1 MNNWISLSQTAGTG
15 NAVITVSP
23 DANPSAIT
31 RSATIKISNGSITKT
46 VYVSQ
51 RAAALAVTNIDII
64 GHDTYVIPYLG
75 GSATTSNI
83 RFNVRAYYNDGT
95 SRDQV
100 PATVTGNTVT
110 AMTSLNLGT
119 TPETAGTIHAVATF
133 SGKSDSTDVTIYQQP
148 VPEDHY
154 MVFYST
160 GDINIS
166 QSGWSSGSSCNVAR
180 KYWVGGNGVIVFDNT
195 VSVIPTSAFS
205 GNDRLTSVWIPD
217 SIVAISTGAFAYCNS
232 ATSLIYEGTVDDWNS
247 VYKAD
252 GWYANSAIEVVH
264 CSDGDVWV
272 DDKLVS
278 IYFAGV
284 NVTPVSY
291 TGGTVSM
298 STCNPYVKGVFRSG
312 AEMHIGNGN
321 LSFTANPVTIS
332 TVNTATTTTQAGTIQ
347 ISASYSGAS
356 ATTVLTATTNASI
369 PQYPAPETN
378 RIVYS
383 ASTPIVFTNDAI
395 NNFGSNIIASGYSNG
410 SGAYIFDEPVER
422 FYGNASCMITSATKG
437 ALTGIDVPSSLTNLG
452 QNVFNG
458 CSALTTVNG
467 LEYTENVYLPPEN
480 AGNGAFYNC
489 TSLTHCGLPH
499 SYQYWSGGAI
509 KADVFYGCSSLT
521 TIIYNGTESEWNA
534 ISKNSNWRRNS
545 AVRYVQCTD
554 GTIDLDNNPNT
565 IITYYAPAKLPEVSG
580 SASSAHGVHTDAF
593 TPSFISSAHT
603 FENGVGTIRFAS
615 DVTKIGQY
623 AFQTSSAMT
632 GIEIPQS
639 VTTISGYSFYK
650 CYELSSV
657 ILPNNLSTLKDGAF
671 GYCYQLTG
679 ITIPSGITTISKN
692 MFTEASGLTNVNL
705 PSTLTSIGNR
715 AFTSC
720 SSLTGITIPSGV
732 TFIDEYAFSY
742 CTSLASITIPSG
754 ITEINKYTFAYTDN
768 LEDVYL
774 PNSITHIY
782 QGAFNSYRSS
792 TEKNLTFHYDGT
804 MSDWG
809 NITLDSGWI
818 YLQHNLHYSIYV
830 VCSDGTITL

>member
-23 DANPSAIT
+23 SANPSAIT
-31 RSATIKISNGSITKT
+31 RSATIKVSNGSITKT

-51 RAAALAVTNIDII
+51 RPAALAVSSIDII
-64 GHDTYVIPYLG
+64 GHDYYAIPYLG

-119 TPETAGTIHAVATF
+119 TPDTAGTIHAVATF

-160 GDINIS
+160 SDINIS
-166 QSGWSSGSSCNVAR
+166 QSGWSSGSSCTVAR
-180 KYWVGGNGVIVFDNT
+180 KYWVGGSGVIVFDNT

-205 GNDRLTSVWIPD
+205 GNDRLTSLWMPD

-232 ATSLIYEGTVDDWNS
+232 ATSLTYEGTIDDWNNI
-247 VYKAD
+247 YKAE
-252 GWYANSAIEVVH
+252 GWYANSALEVVH
-264 CSDGDVWV
+264 CSDGDVWI

-298 STCNPYVKGVFRSG
+298 STCNPNVHGVFRSG
-312 AEMHIGNGN
+312 ADMQIGNGN
-321 LSFTANPVTIS
+321 LSFTATPVTIS
-332 TVNTATTTTQAGTIQ
+332 TVSTATTVTQAGTIQ
-347 ISASYSGAS
+347 INAAYSGVS
-356 ATTVLTATTNASI
+356 ATTVLTATTNATI
-369 PQYPAPETN
+369 MQLAAPETN
-378 RIVYS
+378 RIAYS
-383 ASTPIVFTNDAI
+383 ASTPIVFTTDAI
-395 NNFGSNIIASGYSNG
+395 NNFEANIIASGYSNG
-410 SGAYIFDEPVER
+410 SGTYIFDGQVTR

-452 QNVFNG
+452 QSVFNG

-467 LEYTENVYLPPEN
+467 LENTENVYLPPEN
-480 AGNGAFYNC
+480 AGNDAFRNC

-554 GTIDLDNNPNT
+554 GTIDLDPSQNDT
-565 IITYYAPAKLPEVSG
+565 ITYYAPEQLTLSD
-580 SASSAHGVHTDAF
+580 SAI
-593 TPSFISSAHT
+593 TPSITSHT
-603 FENGVGTIRFAS
+603 FSNGVGTIKAS
-615 DVTKIGQY
+615 GDITAINSSGFTNCSGMTNIYLPSTVESIGDY
-623 AFQTSSAMT
+623 AFTSAMSLT
-632 GIEIPQS
+632 EITIPDS
-639 VTTISGYSFYK
+639 VTALGDYIFWRCTGLTSVNIPTGVTSIPYSTFSTCSSLAEITIPGNITTIGGYAFYK
-650 CYELSSV
+650 C
-657 ILPNNLSTLKDGAF
+657 
-671 GYCYQLTG
+671 
-679 ITIPSGITTISKN
+679 
-692 MFTEASGLTNVNL
+692 
-705 PSTLTSIGNR
+705 
-715 AFTSC
+715 
-720 SSLTGITIPSGV
+720 SSLATINYGGTMAQWGNVSKGS
-732 TFIDEYAFSY
+732 AWH
-742 CTSLASITIPSG
+742 SLAPATVVHC
-754 ITEINKYTFAYTDN
+754 TDG
-768 LEDVYL
+768 DV
-774 PNSITHIY
+774 
-782 QGAFNSYRSS
+782 
-792 TEKNLTFHYDGT
+792 
-804 MSDWG
+804 
-809 NITLDSGWI
+809 TL
-818 YLQHNLHYSIYV
+818 
-830 VCSDGTITL
+830 

>member
-15 NAVITVSP
+15 NAVIMVSP
-23 DANPSAIT
+23 SANPSAIT

-51 RAAALAVTNIDII
+51 RAAALAVTSIDII
-64 GHDTYVIPYLG
+64 GHDTYAIPYLG

-119 TPETAGTIHAVATF
+119 TPDTAGTIHAVATF

-154 MVFYST
+154 MVYYST
-160 GDINIS
+160 GDIDIT

-180 KYWVGGNGVIVFDNT
+180 KYWVGGSGVIVFDNT

-205 GNDRLTSVWIPD
+205 GNDRLTSLWMPD

-232 ATSLIYEGTVDDWNS
+232 ATSLTYEGTIDDWNNI
-247 VYKAD
+247 YKAE
-252 GWYANSAIEVVH
+252 GWYANSALEVVH
-264 CSDGDVWV
+264 CSDGDVWI

-278 IYFAGV
+278 IYISGV
-284 NVTPVSY
+284 NVIPVPY
-291 TGGTVSM
+291 TGGTVNM
-298 STCNPYVKGVFRSG
+298 SSCNPYVKGVFRSG

-332 TVNTATTTTQAGTIQ
+332 TINTATTATQAGTIQ

-369 PQYPAPETN
+369 PQYPAPDTN
-378 RIVYS
+378 RINYS
-383 ASTPIVFTNDAI
+383 GTTAMVVNGSAEWGTNV
-395 NNFGSNIIASGYSNG
+395 NRIASGYTG
-410 SGAYIFDEPVER
+410 GFGTLIFDNPVTYLGANSQNLFPTTR
-422 FYGNASCMITSATKG
+422 DNLIT
-437 ALTGIDVPSSLTNLG
+437 IDIPSSVTTVSSDIFANSTNLVAVNNLEKCNYLYLANNAG
-452 QNVFNG
+452 SQFRG
-458 CSALTTVNG
+458 CSSLSAITF
-467 LEYTENVYLPPEN
+467 P
-480 AGNGAFYNC
+480 ADFSGNG
-489 TSLTHCGLPH
+489 
-499 SYQYWSGGAI
+499 GAPSPYM
-509 KADVFYGCSSLT
+509 FSGCSSLT
-521 TIIYNGTESEWNA
+521 TIGYSGTSTQWNA
-534 ISKNSNWRRNS
+534 LSKASNWRSNS

-554 GTIDLDNNPNT
+554 ETIDLDSNPNT
-565 IITYYAPAKLPEVSG
+565 IITYYAPEKLPEVSG
-580 SASSAHGVHTDAF
+580 SATSAKGVHTDAF

-603 FENGVGTIRFAS
+603 FENGVGTINFTS

-623 AFQTSSAMT
+623 AFYGSSAMT
-632 GIEIPQS
+632 GVEIPQS
-639 VTTISGYSFYK
+639 VTTISGYSFSR
-650 CYELSSV
+650 CYQLPSV
-657 ILPNNLSTLKDGAF
+657 ILPNNLSTLGEGAF
-671 GYCYQLTG
+671 GDCYQLTS
-679 ITIPSGITTISKN
+679 ITIPSGITTLSKFLFKN
-692 MFTEASGLTNVNL
+692 ASGLTNVNL
-705 PSTLTSIGNR
+705 PSTITSIGSR

-742 CTSLASITIPSG
+742 CTSLASIIIPSG
-754 ITEINKYTFAYTDN
+754 ITEIKPYTFVETNN

-774 PNSITHIY
+774 PNGITHIY

-792 TEKNLTFHYDGT
+792 TQKNLTFHYDGT

-818 YLQHNLHYSIYV
+818 YLQHNLRYSIYV